1 MTVWH
6 NLSPAAATS
15 LLDVDPAVGLTEAEA
30 ERRRLEF
37 GDNALAEAEGER
49 WWVQFRRQFQDLVI
63 GLLVAAA
70 VVAGVMGEW
79 TNTAA
84 ILAIV
89 FLNGVIGF
97 LQEARAERALSALRK
112 LSVPMARVLREG
124 RTLSLP
130 AVQLVPGDV
139 VLLEAG
145 DQIPAD
151 CRLLTSY
158 VLQVQ
163 EAALTGESAAVE
175 KSTAENAPDT
185 VLGDRTSMVHFG
197 TVAVAGRC
205 AAVVTSTGMR
215 TELGK
220 IAGLLQRA
228 VPDETPL
235 QRQLASLGHS
245 LALICLALVLVIF
258 LTRLLRGDGWVETLL
273 LSVSLAVAAIPEGLP
288 AVVTMTLALGLQ
300 RMAARRALVRRLP
313 SVETL
318 GAVTVIC
325 TDKTGT
331 LTRGEMT
338 VREVAT
344 ARSRYLV
351 TGAGTEPRGEFQR
364 RAVTD
369 RGADTQASFS
379 DQSGVTEG
387 VAVSPC
393 ERDPDLRQL
402 LLTGIRC
409 NNAAV
414 NLRDGA
420 EPRWEMVGDPTE
432 GALLVAGMKAGLETG
447 RDGVRVLL
455 ERPFDSERRLMS
467 VVVREADG
475 VVLLHVKG
483 APEAILERC
492 RFELC
497 DGVTRE
503 LTEERRR
510 EVLGIGREMAGRAL
524 RMLGLAF
531 RSVGEQ
537 QPAAVE
543 ESDLVYVG
551 LAGIM
556 DPPREEARE
565 ALRRCQAAGI
575 RVVMITG
582 DHPETA
588 HAIGCELGITEAGQ
602 AAITG
607 RDLDGL
613 NDEQLRGRAGSFRVF
628 ARVTAEHK
636 LRIVSA
642 LRSVGETVAMT
653 GDGVNDAPAIR
664 EADIGVAMGLT
675 GTDVTRE
682 ASDMVLMDDNFA
694 SIVSAV
700 EEGRGIFDSIR
711 RSVQFLL
718 TGNSGEM
725 LLMLLAAAV
734 GWPAPLL
741 AIQILWINLVS
752 DGLPALALG
761 MESPEA
767 SLMRQPPRRSTERL
781 LGREQ
786 YGRILMHGSVLA
798 LVAAA
803 GFGIVHRGYPEC
815 LGNARATAF
824 GIMAFSQLL
833 LAFAFRSR
841 VTTIVKMGV
850 LSNPWLL
857 AAIVTSALMQFCI
870 MLLPG
875 LRKVFGID
883 AVLTWE
889 WGVVLGLSLIPLV
902 AMEMEKVCRARCWR
916 ETRQ

>member
-1 MTVWH
+1 MTAWH
-6 NLSPAAATS
+6 SVTPAAATEV
-15 LLDVDPAVGLTEAEA
+15 LGVDPAVGLSTIEAQ
-30 ERRRLEF
+30 RRLIEH
-37 GDNALAEAEGER
+37 GENVLAEAAGDP
-49 WWVQFRRQFQDLVI
+49 WWKRLLRQFQDLVI
-63 GLLVAAA
+63 GILAAAA
-70 VVAGVMGEW
+70 VVAGLMGEW

-89 FLNGVIGF
+89 ILNGVIGF
-97 LQEARAERALSALRK
+97 LQESRAERALAALRR
-112 LSVPMARVLREG
+112 LSVPSARVLRDG
-124 RTLSLP
+124 RTVSLP
-130 AVQLVPGDV
+130 AAQLVPGDML
-139 VLLEAG
+139 LLEAG
-145 DQIPAD
+145 DHIPAD
-151 CRLLTSY
+151 GRLLTSY
-158 VLQVQ
+158 LLQVQ

-175 KSTAENAPDT
+175 KSVAETPADT
-185 VLGDRTSMVHFG
+185 LLADRTAMVHTG
-197 TVAVAGRC
+197 TVAAAGRGT
-205 AAVVTSTGMR
+205 AVVTATGMH

-228 VPDETPL
+228 APDETPL
-235 QRQLASLGHS
+235 QRQLARLGHS
-245 LALICLALVLVIF
+245 LAMICLTLVLVIF
-258 LTRLLRGDGWVETLL
+258 LTRLLRGDGFVETLL
-273 LSVSLAVAAIPEGLP
+273 LSVSLAVAAVPEGLP
-288 AVVTMTLALGLQ
+288 AVVTLTLALGLQ

-338 VREVAT
+338 VREIVT
-344 ARSRYLV
+344 SESGYSV
-351 TGAGTEPRGEFQR
+351 TGVGTEPRGEFLR
-364 RAVTD
+364 RDLNSGSA
-369 RGADTQASFS
+369 ASPRAL
-379 DQSGVTEG
+379 D
-387 VAVSPC
+387 A
-393 ERDPDLRQL
+393 DLRQL

-414 NLRDGA
+414 NLLDGT
-420 EPRWEMVGDPTE
+420 ETRWEMVGDPTE
-432 GALLVAGMKAGLETG
+432 GALLVAGMKAGLDLK
-447 RDGVRVLL
+447 RDGTRILL

-467 VVVREADG
+467 VLARESDGSVR
-475 VVLLHVKG
+475 LHVKG

-497 DGVTRE
+497 GGVVRA
-503 LTEERRR
+503 LTTERRQQ
-510 EVLGIGREMAGRAL
+510 VLEMSRQLASRAL
-524 RMLGLAF
+524 RVLGLAF
-531 RSVGEQ
+531 RDGD
-537 QPAAVE
+537 AAQSITVD
-543 ESDLVYVG
+543 ESELVFVG
-551 LAGIM
+551 LAGLM
-556 DPPREEARE
+556 DPPREEAKE

-588 HAIGCELGITEAGQ
+588 HAIGCELGITTPDQ
-602 AAITG
+602 RVLTG
-607 RDLDGL
+607 RDLDFL
-613 NDEQLRGRAGSFRVF
+613 DDVQLRELASTFRVF

-636 LRIVSA
+636 LRIVNA

-664 EADIGVAMGLT
+664 AADIGVAMGLT

-725 LLMLLAAAV
+725 LLMLTAAAV
-734 GWPAPLL
+734 GWPAPLV

-761 MESPEA
+761 LESPEA
-767 SLMRQPPRRSTERL
+767 RLMQQPPRRSSERL

-786 YGRILMHGSVLA
+786 YGRIVFHGCVLA
-798 LVAAA
+798 AVAAI
-803 GFGIVHRGYPEC
+803 GFSVVHRGRPEF
-815 LGNARATAF
+815 LGSARATAF

-833 LAFAFRSR
+833 LALGFRSQL
-841 VTTIVKMGV
+841 TPIVRLGFR
-850 LSNPWLL
+850 SNPWLL
-857 AAIVTSALMQFCI
+857 VAILASALMQVCI

-875 LRKVFGID
+875 LRSLFAIE
-883 AVLTWE
+883 AILTWE
-889 WGVVLGLSLIPLV
+889 WAVMLGLSLIPLTV
-902 AMEMEKVCRARCWR
+902 VELEKICRVR
-916 ETRQ
+916 